1 MALIIKGDMPQGCS
15 MTTDEVVGYV
25 GSAKMVKTIPCRYHA
40 VCKTFRELGEYT
52 YANERP
58 YDCPIIGE
66 IPDKHGDLKDT
77 AKIVQ
82 WLNRK
87 CDNQERV
94 SIGEIIDY
102 ISNAPVVVEATE

>member
-1 MALIIKGDMPQGCS
+1 MRYYNEETVRQIVKDAMEYG
-15 MTTDEVVGYV
+15 MTI
-25 GSAKMVKTIPCRYHA
+25 SQTIPMDIKHYP
-40 VCKTFRELGEYT
+40 
-52 YANERP
+52 N
-58 YDCPIIGE
+58 IE
-66 IPDKHGDLKDT
+66 IKEPHGDLKDIN
-77 AKIVQ
+77 KIIQ